1 MRFHSHAKGN
11 SFAKLVNKEA
21 ICHNRYYDPNV
32 WLYLQSLSKFD
43 HSTKLAYERKLVY
56 AIKKMYKLSNAI

>member
-1 MRFHSHAKGN
+1 MRRGTVCDP
-11 SFAKLVNKEA
+11 VNQKA
-21 ICHNRYYDPNV
+21 IRHNQDYDPNI

-56 AIKKMYKLSNAI
+56 TIKKMYKLSNAI